1 MNWVP
6 VCSYWGYRELARE
19 FGLSVAT
26 LRRRMRQWQN
36 EEFPAPLPWSRRDK
50 RWDPASVRR
59 WRERRELRAK
69 AVPAG
74 RPELVAST

>member
-1 MNWVP
+1 MTQAP
-6 VCSYWGYRELARE
+6 VCSYWGYVELAAE

-26 LRRRMRQWQN
+26 LRRRMAQWQD
-36 EEFPAPLPWSRRDK
+36 EEFPAPLPWSRREK

-69 AVPAG
+69 STRSRGPV
-74 RPELVAST
+74 LVAST

>member
-1 MNWVP
+1 MTWTP
-6 VCSYWGYRELARE
+6 VCSYWGYVELAAE

-26 LRRRMRQWQN
+26 LRRRMAQWQD
-36 EEFPAPLPWSRRDK
+36 EEFPAPLPWSLREK

-69 AVPAG
+69 AVPPRA
-74 RPELVAST
+74 PSLVAST